1 MECPQKC
8 TLWTGLEEA
17 DTEWAYGVIRVCV
30 CVCVCAGESVYVS
43 PAGDT
48 RERESKRQR
57 TQSSGAQAS
66 CARRELT
73 TRLRGWRSQ
82 ERALGSSLLGPP
94 FHRPGRAYVGV
105 EKMAEQQA
113 PQRTIPHKPLREYFP
128 GALPPSC
135 RSSPGPGAGGWADR
149 DRPTVS
155 STPSEDRL
163 SWPHAFP

>member
-1 MECPQKC
+1 M
-8 TLWTGLEEA
+8 GLRG
-17 DTEWAYGVIRVCV
+17 DQSVCV
-30 CVCVCAGESVYVS
+30 CVCVQVNLCMSVLLVIQGKENQKGNEHKAVVPK
-43 PAGDT
+43 PAVQ
-48 RERESKRQR
+48 E
-57 TQSSGAQAS
+57 
-66 CARRELT
+66 ELT

-82 ERALGSSLLGPP
+82 ERALGSSLLGPL

-113 PQRTIPHKPLREYFP
+113 PQRAIPHKPLREYFP